1 MKKQTK
7 KKFKNCG
14 RIHIGGFAYPV
25 SLKLTSFFAT
35 LLYTIITK
43 DEYYDTAAE
52 RKPHWYR

>member
-7 KKFKNCG
+7 KKLKNWSG
-14 RIHIGGFAYPV
+14 KRTGVFAYPV

-35 LLYTIITK
+35 LLYTITMK

-52 RKPHWYR
+52 RKPHRYR